1 MRLNKYRSRVKYG
14 SRAFQFQHSNAESMG
29 RIRTPNTHTRLLTFL
44 VTYVYNTRAL
54 AHALGCC
61 KIQTKIDFNRFSFF
75 LGMYLNFFDR
85 KILDVLTSKEKPLTL
100 AELVRD

>member
-1 MRLNKYRSRVKYG
+1 MQRVWVG
-14 SRAFQFQHSNAESMG
+14 FEPQ
-29 RIRTPNTHTRLLTFL
+29 THTRLLTFL